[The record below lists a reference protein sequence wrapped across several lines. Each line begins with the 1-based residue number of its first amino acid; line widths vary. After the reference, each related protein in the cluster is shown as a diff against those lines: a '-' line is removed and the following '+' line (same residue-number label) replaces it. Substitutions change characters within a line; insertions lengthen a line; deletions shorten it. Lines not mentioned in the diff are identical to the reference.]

1 ADQIKKMLHEYALK
15 PACLKLEIT
24 ENLIMENTE
33 DASQFVEALYENGIG
48 LVMDD
53 FGTGYSSLSY
63 LHSIP
68 VDMLKI
74 DRSFVSQM
82 DTDSNGFEIVRT
94 IIALARTL
102 KINVTA
108 EGVESIDQLTLL
120 RALQCPMVQGFYF
133 SKPLDVAS
141 AEALL
146 NSRPSW

>member
-1 ADQIKKMLHEYALK
+1 MT
-15 PACLKLEIT
+15 CST
-24 ENLIMENTE
+24 
-33 DASQFVEALYENGIG
+33 
-48 LVMDD
+48 
-53 FGTGYSSLSY
+53 
-63 LHSIP
+63 
-68 VDMLKI
+68 LKI

-82 DTDSNGFEIVRT
+82 DIDRNGFEIVRA

-120 RALQCPMVQGFYF
+120 RALQCPMAQGFYF